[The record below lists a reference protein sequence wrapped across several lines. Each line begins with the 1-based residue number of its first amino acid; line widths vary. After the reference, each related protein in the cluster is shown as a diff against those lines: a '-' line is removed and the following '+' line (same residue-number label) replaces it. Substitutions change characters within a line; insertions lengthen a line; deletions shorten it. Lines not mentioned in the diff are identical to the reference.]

1 MGHTANLLKLYIK
14 SGLTAGTRWW
24 LNLQACCRRQKKEK
38 EKKRKM
44 GFKKYTTAHSPML
57 PQTETREIYSWSF
70 VLRLVF
76 SFKTPGVQFDKP
88 TAMVN
93 EQTTPV
99 SLPHGCCSWWGSKAV
114 WVVQCR
120 RGSAVHLSR
129 ALELISVQINC
140 FSCILVTGI
149 SLCLCGLL
157 GGRRGE
163 ACWVCVCV
171 CVLCSYSVGCALS
184 SAVK

>member
-1 MGHTANLLKLYIK
+1 MTTSSASLVHEAKKVELLKNTQ
-14 SGLTAGTRWW
+14 SRTVP
-24 LNLQACCRRQKKEK
+24 C
-38 EKKRKM
+38 
-44 GFKKYTTAHSPML
+44 F
-57 PQTETREIYSWSF
+57 PQTETREIYSCSF
-70 VLRLVF
+70 VLRLA
-76 SFKTPGVQFDKP
+76 FKTPGVQFDKP

-99 SLPHGCCSWWGSKAV
+99 SLPHGCCARCGSKAV
-114 WVVQCR
+114 WVVQWR

-157 GGRRGE
+157 GGRRGD
-163 ACWVCVCV
+163 VCVCV
-171 CVLCSYSVGCALS
+171 SFCVCCAH
-184 SAVK
+184 AVLVAHFLL